1 MSARMRPLS
10 PPDRPWGAAAYG
22 TEGAPQPGGPG
33 PRLIQVIPSLQVGGL
48 EKGVVRIAHHLNA
61 RVDQVIV
68 TLSTSGPLATGFPSR
83 TRVIAVGDRHPPDRW
98 NALRLTRLF
107 RSLRPDIVHTRN
119 WTCIDAIVAA
129 RLARVPV
136 VIQGE
141 HGRDA
146 TDPTGR
152 NWRRQRVRR
161 MLAPLVTQFVTVSRD
176 LARWLIEDVRVPARK
191 VRTIYNGVDTCS
203 FSPGDREAA
212 RRGLG
217 VPDGWKV
224 VGTVGR
230 LDPVKDHEG
239 LIQAFARVPQ
249 DGPVL
254 LVLVGDG
261 PLRARLA
268 TAVARLDLQDRIRI
282 LGDRD
287 DIPLLLRS
295 FDVFVLPSVGEG
307 VSNALLEAMATGL
320 PVVATQV
327 GGNQELVQEGVT
339 GRLVE
344 ARCPE
349 ALADVITA
357 YVKNTELARRHGAAG
372 RVRVEREFSLT
383 RMLAAYEELYRE
395 HLSLEAHP

>member
-1 MSARMRPLS
+1 
-10 PPDRPWGAAAYG
+10 
-22 TEGAPQPGGPG
+22 
-33 PRLIQVIPSLQVGGL
+33 
-48 EKGVVRIAHHLNA
+48 
-61 RVDQVIV
+61 
-68 TLSTSGPLATGFPSR
+68 
-83 TRVIAVGDRHPPDRW
+83 
-98 NALRLTRLF
+98 
-107 RSLRPDIVHTRN
+107 
-119 WTCIDAIVAA
+119 
-129 RLARVPV
+129 
-136 VIQGE
+136 
-141 HGRDA
+141 
-146 TDPTGR
+146 
-152 NWRRQRVRR
+152 

-212 RRGLG
+212 RHGLG

-261 PLRARLA
+261 PLRGRLA
-268 TAVARLDLQDRIRI
+268 TVVSRLDLQDRIRI

-327 GGNQELVQEGVT
+327 GGNQELVQDGVT

-349 ALADVITA
+349 ALAAVITA
-357 YVKNTELARRHGAAG
+357 YLKNTELARRHGAAG
-372 RVRVEREFSLT
+372 RARVEREFSLT

-395 HLSLEAHP
+395 YVPLEARP